1 MSKLLETVRNFCQS
15 FLDFFT
21 VFIRYETEVYTLKQT
36 KTFVINLRGKTFEFT
51 KNLVQTMAVPDLRTC
66 SKFVED
72 ILNEKI

>member
-1 MSKLLETVRNFCQS
+1 M
-15 FLDFFT
+15 
-21 VFIRYETEVYTLKQT
+21 RYETEVCALKQT

-72 ILNEKI
+72 IRNEKI